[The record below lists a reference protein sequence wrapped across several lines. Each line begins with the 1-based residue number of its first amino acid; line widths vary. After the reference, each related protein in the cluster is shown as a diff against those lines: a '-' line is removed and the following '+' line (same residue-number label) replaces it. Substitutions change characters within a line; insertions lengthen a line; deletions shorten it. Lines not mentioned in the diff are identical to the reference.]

1 MNIINM
7 DGKLSGLDIDLSN
20 EYSNLPKAKY
30 VSNQNILNGIK
41 HYTIT
46 DTWNDE
52 VLKPDSDYNISFIGL
67 DGNLVKISM
76 KEIVQNI
83 YDSEY
88 CIDEI
93 EDEPDEFWFFIDLF
107 EISSNRDHPI
117 HSPREQFLASCYGR
131 VKSYEKYKAFIME
144 PYPKS
149 SSHPATDYQFVYF
162 TNYDNLKVYI
172 HRLVAQ
178 YINAL
183 LVGMTPAE
191 FNAPG
196 IQVHHMEDKTHNE
209 CFNLMICRN
218 SDTHRQIEAD
228 KRTRERAREKYLES
242 LSLSKS

>member
-1 MNIINM
+1 
-7 DGKLSGLDIDLSN
+7 
-20 EYSNLPKAKY
+20 
-30 VSNQNILNGIK
+30 
-41 HYTIT
+41 
-46 DTWNDE
+46 
-52 VLKPDSDYNISFIGL
+52 
-67 DGNLVKISM
+67 
-76 KEIVQNI
+76 
-83 YDSEY
+83 
-88 CIDEI
+88 
-93 EDEPDEFWFFIDLF
+93 
-107 EISSNRDHPI
+107 
-117 HSPREQFLASCYGR
+117 
-131 VKSYEKYKAFIME
+131 ME